1 VAPKIFTLNLQP
13 KPLARIQIKSLQIPL
28 LDFLG
33 ISKVVT
39 KIQNLFWATFSC
51 LLSPRLAQQPL
62 ARWATQNG
70 RMAPAV
76 QHPLSTHAAATNKHQ
91 ALPSQFSPTSLREMG
106 AREPI
111 AYISAPP
118 TAATSVA

>member
-1 VAPKIFTLNLQP
+1 VSPKIFTLNLQP

-39 KIQNLFWATFSC
+39 KIQNLFWATFSS

-70 RMAPAV
+70 WMAPAV
-76 QHPLSTHAAATNKHQ
+76 HHPLSTQAAATSKHQ